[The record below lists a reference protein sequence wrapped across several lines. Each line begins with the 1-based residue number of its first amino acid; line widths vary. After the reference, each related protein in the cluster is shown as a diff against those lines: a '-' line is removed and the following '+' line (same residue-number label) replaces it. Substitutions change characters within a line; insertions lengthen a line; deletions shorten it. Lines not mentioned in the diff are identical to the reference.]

1 MTTFKR
7 KENVRTKLNSED
19 LSVHTGIRLKN
30 QKPIESKVTFIDA
43 IGLKLIEIWEG
54 IFGGKKGNK

>member
-19 LSVHTGIRLKN
+19 LSVHTGVRFKN
-30 QKPIESKVTFIDA
+30 QKPIESKVTVGDI

-54 IFGGKKGNK
+54 IFGGNKGNK

>member
-30 QKPIESKVTFIDA
+30 QKNIESKVTFIDV